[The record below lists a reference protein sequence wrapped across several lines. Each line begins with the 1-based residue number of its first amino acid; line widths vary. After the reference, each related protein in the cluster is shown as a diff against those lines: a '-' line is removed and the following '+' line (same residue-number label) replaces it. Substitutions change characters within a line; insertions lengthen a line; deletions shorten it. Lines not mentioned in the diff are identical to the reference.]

1 MAYQNIKED
10 IVEKTY
16 ILTIN
21 RPEADNKLNIECMD
35 EIAASLRKAESDSEC
50 RSVIL
55 TNSGKFFCS
64 GGELGDF
71 RCKSSME
78 IRKFGESFINMHM
91 TICGISKPVI
101 AAIKGHALGGGMNL
115 VEACDLAITEENV
128 LFGVPEMKS
137 GLAPMMALTGVKNVL
152 SRKGAMEL
160 SLFGDCIA
168 AQRALEIGLVNR
180 VCPKQDDVM
189 DEALKMAQRIA
200 NSNPVAVSLCKGL
213 YQKTGNTQYRQNLES
228 GLDLLISLLKSED
241 AAEALT
247 AAEENRIP
255 VWKDK

>member
-1 MAYQNIKED
+1 MAYRYIKED
-10 IVEKTY
+10 VVEKTY
-16 ILTIN
+16 VITIN

-35 EIAASLRKAESDSEC
+35 EISASLKKAESDPGC

-55 TNSGKFFCS
+55 TNSGRFFCS

-91 TICGISKPVI
+91 TICSINKPVI
-101 AAIKGHALGGGMNL
+101 AAVKGHALGGGMNL
-115 VEACDLAITEENV
+115 VEACDLAVAGESV
-128 LFGVPEMKS
+128 QFGVPEMKS

-152 SRKGAMEL
+152 SRKGVMEL
-160 SLFGDCIA
+160 SLFGDCITA
-168 AQRALEIGLVNR
+168 KRALEIGLVNR
-180 VCPKQDDVM
+180 ICEKQDDVM
-189 DEALKMAQRIA
+189 DEALKMARAIA
-200 NSNPVAVSLCKGL
+200 KSNPVAVSLCKGL
-213 YQKTGNTQYRQNLES
+213 YQKTGNAQYRQNLES

-255 VWKDK
+255 VWKDR